1 LAKCL
6 SETSTNKEIIVN
18 RQLAVLLIAC
28 FGLITSADAQEVRI
42 ETDIAYLG
50 PDRKEKLDLYTPA
63 TIPAGKR
70 LPAVV
75 IIHGGGWTGGDKG
88 AKREQNIGNNL
99 AKRGYVCVSINYLLA
114 PKKDPVFINNLE
126 AVWPQNL
133 HDCKTAVRFLR
144 KNADTYQIDPD
155 RIGVI
160 GGSAGGH
167 LTALV
172 GMTGPEDG
180 LEPDGPY
187 GDYSS
192 RVQAIVPMYGAQ
204 DLTALAKERSI
215 YESLSPDLRK
225 LCKAGSPVTYAGKG
239 DPPTLILHGTAD
251 TLVPVRQSE
260 LLMEALEKFDITQQ
274 LVILQDAPH
283 SFHLQPKQA
292 DLRPLV
298 IGFFDK
304 HLKSR

>member
-1 LAKCL
+1 M
-6 SETSTNKEIIVN
+6 I
-18 RQLAVLLIAC
+18 RQLAVLLIAF
-28 FGLITSADAQEVRI
+28 FGLIGSAVAQEIRI
-42 ETDIAYLG
+42 EPGIVYLG

-63 TIPAGKR
+63 TIPDGQR

-99 AKRGYVCVSINYLLA
+99 ANRGYICASINYLLA
-114 PKKDPVFINNLE
+114 PQKDPVFIKSLK
-126 AVWPQNL
+126 AAWPQNL
-133 HDCKTAVRFLR
+133 YDCKTAVRFLR
-144 KNADTYQIDPD
+144 KNAEKYRIDSD

-167 LTALV
+167 LAALV
-172 GMTGPEDG
+172 GMTGSEDG
-180 LEPDGPY
+180 LEPDGLY
-187 GDYSS
+187 EDYSS
-192 RVQAIVPMYGAQ
+192 RVQAIVPMYGAH
-204 DLTALAKERSI
+204 DLTALAKERSM
-215 YESLSPDLRK
+215 YDSLSPDLRK
-225 LCKAGSPVTYAGKG
+225 MCKTGSPVTYASKD

-260 LLMEALEKFDITQQ
+260 LLLEALEKFEVTQQ
-274 LVILQDAPH
+274 LVILKDAPH

-304 HLKSR
+304 HLKNK